1 MSGAMEERLRHWLAD
16 ECGVVEPPRRIARL
30 DARELLVS
38 KFVPG
43 FAARAGAAIERLAL
57 GESPDPLAAAYAR
70 HARRHPG
77 ASRVELWREAACGAV
92 RERAAVR
99 GMDAED
105 AELVVAGV
113 ESVAAVLRAVLWSD
127 PVAGQP
133 YAPSPAE
140 RRAWID
146 AVARMDDPAGG
157 LFTRRYGDFEGRAVV
172 AHCPGASHA
181 RALLA
186 AAWRACTDTPP
197 PA

>member
-1 MSGAMEERLRHWLAD
+1 MPDAIEERLRRWLAD
-16 ECGVVEPPRRIARL
+16 EHGVVEPPRRIARI
-30 DARELLVS
+30 DADELLVS
-38 KFVPG
+38 KFAPG

-77 ASRVELWREAACGAV
+77 ASRVELWREAARGA
-92 RERAAVR
+92 AR

-105 AELVVAGV
+105 AELAVAGV
-113 ESVAAVLRAVLWSD
+113 ESVVAVLRAVLWSD

-140 RRAWID
+140 RCAWLE
-146 AVARMDDPAGG
+146 AAARMDDPADG
-157 LFTRRYGDFEGRAVV
+157 LFTRRYGAFEGRAVV
-172 AHCPGASHA
+172 AHCPGAAHA

-186 AAWRACTDTPP
+186 AAWRVCAGEPP
-197 PA
+197 PASR

>member
-1 MSGAMEERLRHWLAD
+1 MPEAMEERLRRWLAD
-16 ECGVVEPPRRIARL
+16 ECGVAEPPRRIARL
-30 DARELLVS
+30 DAREMLVS
-38 KFVPG
+38 KFAPG

-92 RERAAVR
+92 RERAAAR

-105 AELVVAGV
+105 ADLVVAGV

-133 YAPSPAE
+133 YAPAPAE
-140 RRAWID
+140 RRAWLE

-172 AHCPGASHA
+172 AHCPGAAHA

>member
-1 MSGAMEERLRHWLAD
+1 MPEAIEERLRRWFAD
-16 ECGVVEPPRRIARL
+16 GRGVVEPPRRIARM
-30 DARELLVS
+30 DADELLVS
-38 KFVPG
+38 RFAPG

-57 GESPDPLAAAYAR
+57 RESPDPLAAAYAR

-77 ASRVELWREAACGAV
+77 APRVELWREAACGAV
-92 RERAAVR
+92 RERAAAR

-127 PVAGQP
+127 PVAGEP
-133 YAPSPAE
+133 YAPSPGE
-140 RRAWID
+140 RRAWVE
-146 AVARMDDPAGG
+146 AVARMDEPAGG
-157 LFTRRYGDFEGRAVV
+157 LFTRRYGAFEGRAVV
-172 AHCPGASHA
+172 AHCPGAIHA

-186 AAWRACTDTPP
+186 AAWRACAGEPP